1 MLQSVQDWWEET
13 VDPTIDRL
21 FPDREV
27 LGNNVERWL
36 VAIGLVLVL
45 WALFRIIKGIV
56 RRRANTLAERSKSI
70 APWAQAVADVA
81 TATKLWFLF
90 GLAFYLSSLIL
101 ALPDRALSVL
111 QSLTAIVLIVQA
123 AIWGTKLI
131 EFAITR
137 YSKQNRVEDAASVT
151 TMSALAFLGKLATWS
166 VALLLVLDNLGVDV
180 TALIAGLGV
189 GGIAVALAAQNVL
202 GDLFAS
208 LSIVMDKPFVLGDF
222 IIVGDLMG
230 TVENIGMKTT
240 RLRSISGEQLVF
252 PNSDLLG
259 SRIRNFKRMQERRV
273 VFGIGVTYQTAL
285 AKVQEIPELI
295 KQAITSQEQIRF
307 DRAHFKAFGDSA
319 LTFEAV
325 YYVTTP
331 DYAIYMDIQQQI
343 NFTLLEQFESQGI
356 GFAYP
361 TQTVHLQQASQN
373 PSANS

>member
-1 MLQSVQDWWEET
+1 MWQSVVDWWQAT
-13 VDPTIDRL
+13 VDPMIDRVL
-21 FPDREV
+21 PEREF

-36 VAIGLVLVL
+36 VAIGVFLGL
-45 WALFRIIKGIV
+45 WALFRIIKSIV
-56 RRRANTLAERSKSI
+56 RRRAKTLAERSESI
-70 APWAQAVADVA
+70 APWAKAVEDVA

-101 ALPDRALSVL
+101 ALPDRALVVVR
-111 QSLTAIVLIVQA
+111 SLAAIVLILQA
-123 AIWGTKLI
+123 AIWGNKLI

-137 YSKQNRVEDAASVT
+137 YSKENRVEDAASVT
-151 TMSALAFLGKLATWS
+151 TMSALAFLGKLAIWS
-166 VALLLVLDNLGVDV
+166 IAFLLVLDNLGVDV

-222 IIVGDLMG
+222 IIVGDFMG

-240 RLRSISGEQLVF
+240 RLRSLSGEQLVF

-273 VFGIGVTYQTAL
+273 VFGIGVTYETAL
-285 AKVQEIPELI
+285 SKVQKIPELI
-295 KQAITSQEQIRF
+295 KQAITSQEQARF

-319 LTFEAV
+319 LTYEAV
-325 YYVTTP
+325 YYVTTA
-331 DYAIYMDIQQQI
+331 DYNIYMDIQQQI
-343 NFTLLEQFESQGI
+343 NFQLLEQFESQGI
-356 GFAYP
+356 EFAYP
-361 TQTVHLQQASQN
+361 TQTIHLQQASQN
-373 PSANS
+373 PAVSG